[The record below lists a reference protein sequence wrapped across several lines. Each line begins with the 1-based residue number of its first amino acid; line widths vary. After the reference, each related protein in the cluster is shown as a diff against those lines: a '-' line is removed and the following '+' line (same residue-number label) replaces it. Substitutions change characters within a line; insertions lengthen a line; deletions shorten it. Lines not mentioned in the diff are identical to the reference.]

1 MDTDDPFAKPV
12 TDLSIEQRRAAALE
26 FRSWSTTDQ
35 AAARILAA
43 GGHWLGD
50 DALFAAA
57 ARVIDLS
64 DRPVWIH
71 WYWYSVA
78 KYARRVDAAQGL
90 RDLLRLAAAVGLE
103 RRGYLWDDGDEEDQ
117 EVLDA
122 TGIEDL
128 PLMLA
133 RIGATAGTAAVAEVL
148 AALATLASTDPA
160 ADLSAPEGRAAAI
173 GHLEADV
180 HAAEAAHDRMEAM
193 IECGLPDIEAF
204 LRLADEAD
212 RGVDAA
218 AARMSNFKWEQ
229 QLDRSESFVG
239 ATAATDAERLWTLTR
254 ELHGCRGGGRGLRG
268 RVDHILK
275 LHAGGATADALFDEA
290 RARLAETDTV
300 DEEEDSAAHA
310 RTEARDE
317 WLSKAGLDDL
327 LAARPRYSGA
337 DRQVLEAMIEYRRE
351 HPD

>member
-1 MDTDDPFAKPV
+1 MDTDDRFDKPIS
-12 TDLSIEQRRAAALE
+12 DLSIEERRAAMLE

-57 ARVIDLS
+57 AEVTALP
-64 DRPVWIH
+64 DRPVWLH

-78 KYARRVDAAQGL
+78 KYARQVDAAQGL

-103 RRGYLWDDGDEEDQ
+103 RRGLLWSNRDEEDQ

-133 RIGATAGTAAVAEVL
+133 RIGATAGAEAAAEVL
-148 AALATLASTDPA
+148 AALATLVSTDPA

-173 GHLEADV
+173 GHLETDV
-180 HAAEAAHDRMEAM
+180 HAAEAAHDRMRAM
-193 IECGLPDIEAF
+193 IDQGLPDIKAF

-229 QLDRSESFVG
+229 QLDRSEAFVG
-239 ATAATDAERLWTLTR
+239 ATAATDAERLWALTR
-254 ELHGCRGGGRGLRG
+254 ELHGCCGGGLGLRG
-268 RVDHILK
+268 RVDHILN
-275 LHAGGATADALFDEA
+275 LHVGGETADALFDEA
-290 RARLAETDTV
+290 RARLAAADTA
-300 DEEEDSAAHA
+300 EED
-310 RTEARDE
+310 
-317 WLSKAGLDDL
+317 
-327 LAARPRYSGA
+327 
-337 DRQVLEAMIEYRRE
+337 
-351 HPD
+351 